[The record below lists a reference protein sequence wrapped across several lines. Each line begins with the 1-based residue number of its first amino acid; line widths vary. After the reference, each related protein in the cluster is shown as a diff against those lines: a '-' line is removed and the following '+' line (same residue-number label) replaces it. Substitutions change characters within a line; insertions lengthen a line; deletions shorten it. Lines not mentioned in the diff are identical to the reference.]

1 MEQSLRRGPD
11 QDVSFGLILWYISK
25 TIPDLLEYEQF
36 VIYSSY
42 VFFDLFLLFG
52 CWIEDRSNY
61 YKINFRYTYVFKFC
75 YNDIWL
81 WFVPCFGA
89 ESEIMYILLVY
100 ICFPCINTKHW
111 LQRSRCSCVYIN
123 STIWLHS
130 ISINPTRKPLK
141 DGAISG
147 VSQLWWGRSWLRHKF
162 PGFR

>member
-42 VFFDLFLLFG
+42 VFFDLFILFE

-75 YNDIWL
+75 YNDI
-81 WFVPCFGA
+81 
-89 ESEIMYILLVY
+89 
-100 ICFPCINTKHW
+100 
-111 LQRSRCSCVYIN
+111 
-123 STIWLHS
+123 
-130 ISINPTRKPLK
+130 
-141 DGAISG
+141 
-147 VSQLWWGRSWLRHKF
+147 
-162 PGFR
+162 